1 MKTNQLQNPNP
12 FLAGDNH
19 LKEIR
24 ARRRKTQLRLSI
36 ETQIPQTRISYFENG
51 FYRPNENEKRK
62 IAEALEVRVIDI
74 FPTDNA

>member
-1 MKTNQLQNPNP
+1 MQTNTKSLNP
-12 FLAGDNH
+12 FSTFENH

-24 ARRRKTQLRLSI
+24 ARRRITQLRLSI

-62 IAEALEVRVIDI
+62 IAEILEVEVTDI
-74 FPTDNA
+74 FPSD